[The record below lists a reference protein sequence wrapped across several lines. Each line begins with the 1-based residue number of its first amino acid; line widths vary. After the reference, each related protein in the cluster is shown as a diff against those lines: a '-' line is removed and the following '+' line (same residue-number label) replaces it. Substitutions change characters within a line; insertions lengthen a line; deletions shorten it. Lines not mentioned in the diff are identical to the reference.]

1 MGLFSCQLP
10 NAMSSVDR
18 EASHDES
25 TLRVLLIED
34 NPADAR
40 LIELMLEE
48 EQRLTS
54 GPTQF
59 ELVRAERLSAAIERL
74 AQAIFDV
81 LLIDLSLPDSRGI
94 ETVAQVRAVA
104 PHLPVV
110 VLTGLDDEVIGTRAV
125 QQGAQDYLV
134 KGRIDRQLLVR
145 ALRYAVERHRL
156 RAQIQQEAR
165 FTGALAE
172 VGRGMISS
180 LSTPVLLERLCRLTA
195 TALECDFSHTW
206 LWQADDDAYVPVAG
220 DGFNAEQWESLQ
232 LLRIPR
238 SAMERLQEEDSM
250 QLVLLDHHSRIL
262 SGIALQ
268 FGVTVV
274 LCVALRRGDELIGV
288 QTSGYQGRREA
299 LTPRQVRLACGV
311 AQLASIALENAR
323 LFEALERA
331 NRIKS
336 SFVAAVS
343 HELRSPLNTI
353 LGYAELLRDGSF
365 GSLQPEQAEAVET
378 VCRSANELSDVM
390 SATLDLSR
398 FEAKPAP
405 LDLQEVSLPELFG
418 EIAMEMRGQ
427 ITRPEVHLVCETI
440 PELPPLRTDMVK
452 LKMVL
457 KNLVGNAIKFT
468 ERGTVTLKAAPHGAG
483 VEVSC
488 SDTGIGILPE
498 AQATIFDPF
507 RQADRSIG
515 KRYGGA
521 GLGLYIVR
529 RLLEMLGGSITVESE
544 VGRGSTFRISLPLEA
559 KVSM

>member
-1 MGLFSCQLP
+1 
-10 NAMSSVDR
+10 MSSVDR
-18 EASHDES
+18 DASRDES

-40 LIELMLEE
+40 LIEVMLDE
-48 EQRLTS
+48 EQRQGS

-59 ELVRAERLSAAIERL
+59 ELVHTERLSTALERL
-74 AQAIFDV
+74 SQAVFDI

-94 ETVAQVRAVA
+94 ETVAQARATA

-110 VLTGLDDEVIGTRAV
+110 VLTGLDDEAIGMQAV

-145 ALRYAVERHRL
+145 AMRYAVERYRL
-156 RAQIQQEAR
+156 KTQMEQEAR
-165 FTGALAE
+165 FTGTLAE

-195 TALECDFSHTW
+195 AALECDFSHTW
-206 LWQADDDAYVPVAG
+206 LRQADDDAYVPVAG
-220 DGFNAEQWESLQ
+220 YGFSADQWESLR

-238 SAMERLQEEDSM
+238 PAMEQLREEDSM
-250 QLVLLDHHSRIL
+250 QMVLLDHRSRIL

-274 LCVALRRGDELIGV
+274 LYVALRRGSELIGV
-288 QTSGYQGRREA
+288 QTSGYRGRTEPF
-299 LTPRQVRLACGV
+299 TPQQVRLACGV

-323 LFEALERA
+323 LFEELDRA

-353 LGYAELLRDGSF
+353 MGYAELLLDGSF
-365 GSLQPEQAEAVET
+365 GSLQPQQTQAVET
-378 VCRSANELSDVM
+378 VCRSAGELRDVM

-398 FEAKPAP
+398 FEAKPAS
-405 LDLQEVSLPELFG
+405 LELQEVSLPELFG

-427 ITRPEVHLVCETI
+427 ITRPEVHLVCEAV
-440 PELPPLRTDMVK
+440 PDLPPIRTDVVK

-468 ERGTVTLKAAPHGAG
+468 ERGTVTLKAAPHAAG

-529 RLLEMLGGSITVESE
+529 RLLEMLGGSVTVESE
-544 VGRGSTFRISLPLEA
+544 VGRGSTFRVWLPHEA
-559 KVSM
+559 KVSV